1 MSEQKIENVVIMGGG
16 PAGLSAAIYNSRAN
30 LAPVVFAGSPP
41 GGQLMW
47 TTEVENFPGQEH
59 ITGPELVEQMRKQA
73 QKFGTTIHDKN
84 ILKIDFSKRPFE
96 IFYDETSVLSKSIII
111 STGAQALWLGL
122 ESEQRLR
129 GRGVSACAT
138 CDGFFFRNKIVAVI
152 GGGDTAMEEAMVLTK
167 FAQKV
172 YVIHRRDTFR
182 ASKVMQD
189 RVLAHPQIEVKWN
202 SGVEEVLGENKVEG
216 IKLKKTNGEVETIA
230 LNGIFLAIGHKPDT
244 DVFKEQIKLD
254 EKGYVLTSMMA
265 AYIHASS
272 PERLNISDFNLH
284 FQTMTNI
291 PGVFAGGDCVDH
303 VYRQAGTAA
312 GMGIAAALDAEKWLS
327 DQN

>member
-16 PAGLSAAIYNSRAN
+16 PAGLSAAIYTSRAN

-59 ITGPELVEQMRKQA
+59 ITGPELIEQMRKQA

-96 IFYDETSVLSKSIII
+96 IFYDETSVLTHSLIIA
-111 STGAQALWLGL
+111 TGAQALWLGL

-202 SGVEEVLGENKVEG
+202 ASVEEVIGENKVEA
-216 IKLKKTNGEVETIA
+216 IRLKKNNGEEETLVI
-230 LNGIFLAIGHKPDT
+230 NGMFLAIGHKPDT
-244 DVFKEQIKLD
+244 DLFKEHIKLD
-254 EKGYVLTSMMA
+254 EKGYVLTSLMA
-265 AYIHASS
+265 AYQNAVNPGKIS
-272 PERLNISDFNLH
+272 ISDFDLH
-284 FQTMTNI
+284 FQSMTNI
-291 PGVFAGGDCVDH
+291 SGVFAGGDCVDH
-303 VYRQAGTAA
+303 IYKQAGTAA
-312 GMGIAAALDAEKWLS
+312 GLGIAAALDVERWLA
-327 DQN
+327 DQH